1 MMSRMLKKAASVV
14 IAALRGSTYRTEFV
28 SPLRLLRTCWTAFL
42 SILRDIHLLSMTC
55 GPLGFLYATIVFPQS
70 VRSPAATPMLIQTA
84 SQFAQLASLIFVL
97 FCLGCNKESQAIVS
111 IALHPTNA
119 DILYIATNDS
129 VYKSRDGGQLWERFP
144 SFSARRVTTLA
155 IDPQF
160 PATIYAG
167 TMADAVY
174 KSPDG
179 GQHWLPH
186 NVGLKEHVS
195 FINQFVFHPTDHEQ
209 IYAATTVGAFYTKD
223 GGREWEE
230 RMAGMKEVHIVVSI
244 AMHPR
249 DARILYAGTTGGIYR
264 SDNAGMGWKKINN
277 GLIPEQELMGAMALG
292 VNVIVFD
299 VINTDIVYAGTTK
312 GLFRTATRGEQWER
326 IGQPLP
332 DLFVSSILLDPTQ
345 PQTLYIGGPGGVWKS
360 PDSGQTWTAANS
372 GLGSLNIRAL
382 AMSPRD
388 SHILYAGTNGSGLY
402 RSTDAGAAWTP
413 LPLKAAPDQTQ

>member
-1 MMSRMLKKAASVV
+1 MLIRATSQV
-14 IAALRGSTYRTEFV
+14 IQLAAL
-28 SPLRLLRTCWTAFL
+28 LL
-42 SILRDIHLLSMTC
+42 
-55 GPLGFLYATIVFPQS
+55 
-70 VRSPAATPMLIQTA
+70 
-84 SQFAQLASLIFVL
+84 VL
-97 FCLGCNKESQAIVS
+97 FSLGCQKDSEAIVS

-119 DILYIATNDS
+119 NILYVATNDA
-129 VYKSRDGGQLWERFP
+129 VYKSRDGGQLWERFQ

-195 FINQFVFHPTDHEQ
+195 FINEFVFHPADHDQ

-244 AMHPR
+244 AIHPR
-249 DARILYAGTTGGIYR
+249 DPRILFAGTTGGVYR
-264 SDNAGMGWKKINN
+264 SDNAATGWKKINN
-277 GLIPEQELMGAMALG
+277 GLIPEQELMGGMALG
-292 VNVIVFD
+292 VNALVFD
-299 VINTDIVYAGTTK
+299 VVNPDIIYAGTTK
-312 GLFRTATRGEQWER
+312 GLFRSATRGDQWER
-326 IGQPLP
+326 IGQTLP
-332 DLFVSSILLDPTQ
+332 DLFVSSILIDPAESK
-345 PQTLYIGGPGGVWKS
+345 TLYIGGPSGVWKS
-360 PDSGQTWTAANS
+360 PDSGQSWAAMNN
-372 GLGSLNIRAL
+372 GLTSLNIRTL

-388 SHILYAGTNGSGLY
+388 SHMLFVGTNGSGLY
-402 RSTDAGAAWTP
+402 RSTDAGTSWTP
-413 LPLKAAPDQTQ
+413 LPLTAAASTR

>member
-1 MMSRMLKKAASVV
+1 MTTLPTNQ
-14 IAALRGSTYRTEFV
+14 IH
-28 SPLRLLRTCWTAFL
+28 RLLACALALFL
-42 SILRDIHLLSMTC
+42 C
-55 GPLGFLYATIVFPQS
+55 
-70 VRSPAATPMLIQTA
+70 
-84 SQFAQLASLIFVL
+84 LASAA
-97 FCLGCNKESQAIVS
+97 CQKESEAIVS

-119 DILYIATNDS
+119 NILYVATNDA
-129 VYKSRDGGQLWERFP
+129 VYKSRDEGQLWERFP
-144 SFSARRVTTLA
+144 SFSARRVTTLV
-155 IDPQF
+155 IDPEF

-244 AMHPR
+244 AIHPR
-249 DARILYAGTTGGIYR
+249 DPRILYAGTTGGVYR
-264 SDNAGMGWKKINN
+264 SDNAAMGWKKVNT
-277 GLIPEQELMGAMALG
+277 GLIPEQELMGGMSLG

-299 VINTDIVYAGTTK
+299 VVNPDIVYAGTTK
-312 GLFRTATRGEQWER
+312 GLFRTATHGDQWER
-326 IGQPLP
+326 IGQSLP
-332 DLFVSSILLDPTQ
+332 DLFVSSILLDPAQ
-345 PQTLYIGGPGGVWKS
+345 PKTLYIGGPGGVWKS
-360 PDSGQTWTAANS
+360 PDSGQSWSPVNS
-372 GLGSLNIRAL
+372 GLGSLNIRTL

-388 SHILYAGTNGSGLY
+388 PRLLYAGTNGSGLY
-402 RSTDAGAAWTP
+402 RSTDAGATWTA
-413 LPLKAAPDQTQ
+413 LPLKAAPPGAG

>member
-1 MMSRMLKKAASVV
+1 ML
-14 IAALRGSTYRTEFV
+14 IRIALR
-28 SPLRLLRTCWTAFL
+28 LA
-42 SILRDIHLLSMTC
+42 
-55 GPLGFLYATIVFPQS
+55 
-70 VRSPAATPMLIQTA
+70 
-84 SQFAQLASLIFVL
+84 QFASLLLVLASL
-97 FCLGCNKESQAIVS
+97 GCQKDSEAIVS

-119 DILYIATNDS
+119 NILYVATNDA

-195 FINQFVFHPTDHEQ
+195 FINEFVFHPTDHDQ

-244 AMHPR
+244 AIHPR
-249 DARILYAGTTGGIYR
+249 DPLILFAGTTGGVYR
-264 SDNAGMGWKKINN
+264 SDNAAMGWKKINN
-277 GLIPEQELMGAMALG
+277 GLIPEQELMGGMALG
-292 VNVIVFD
+292 VNALVFD
-299 VINTDIVYAGTTK
+299 VVNPDIIYAGTTK
-312 GLFRTATRGEQWER
+312 GLFRSASRGDQWER
-326 IGQPLP
+326 IGQTLP
-332 DLFVSSILLDPTQ
+332 DLFVSSILIDPIE
-345 PQTLYIGGPGGVWKS
+345 PKTLYIGGPSGVWKS
-360 PDSGQTWTAANS
+360 PDSGQTWMAINS
-372 GLGSLNIRAL
+372 GLTSLNIRTL

-388 SHILYAGTNGSGLY
+388 SRMLFVGTNGSGLY
-402 RSTDAGAAWTP
+402 RSTDAGAIWAP
-413 LPLKAAPDQTQ
+413 LPLKATPARS